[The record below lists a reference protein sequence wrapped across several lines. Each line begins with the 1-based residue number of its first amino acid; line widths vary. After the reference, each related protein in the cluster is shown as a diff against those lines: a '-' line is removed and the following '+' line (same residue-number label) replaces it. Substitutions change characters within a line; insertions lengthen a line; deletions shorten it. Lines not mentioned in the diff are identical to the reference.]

1 MKFKLTLST
10 ILLLGTIIIL
20 NAQSYPPDGWRCKM
34 SIAATLQ
41 QPKFPEMVVKNDAI
55 HAIWSDNREG
65 NYRVYYKNQPMLG
78 SPGQARSQFLRL
90 AI

>member
-1 MKFKLTLST
+1 
-10 ILLLGTIIIL
+10 
-20 NAQSYPPDGWRCKM
+20 M